1 MQYNKKKLHYLNW
14 KWILKNRNHFIHW
27 SKTWFYRFYLIFA
40 LKFVPDIVLDSEIP
54 VSVCFSLSTLAIA
67 IYVITKA
74 LINDI
79 CSCPCVNRPLV
90 TNQLELKYLRFIMQH
105 TFPMFFKTDFVHAS
119 MLPPRVWATEMWS
132 LRVCVSE
139 RCLAQRLHCYCE
151 LFMNTNSLRVCVFV
165 CFNVKN
171 MSRLIVYTV
180 STSTHTAIHCM

>member
-14 KWILKNRNHFIHW
+14 KLILKNRNHFIHW

-90 TNQLELKYLRFIMQH
+90 TNQLALKYLRFIMQH
-105 TFPMFFKTDFVHAS
+105 TFPVFFKLILYTHLCYHIEFEQRKCEVCECV
-119 MLPPRVWATEMWS
+119 RVSIALHSGYTITVNYFEHNT
-132 LRVCVSE
+132 LSE
-139 RCLAQRLHCYCE
+139 NPCALWC
-151 LFMNTNSLRVCVFV
+151 
-165 CFNVKN
+165 
-171 MSRLIVYTV
+171 
-180 STSTHTAIHCM
+180 